1 MACISAMVTSPLPQN
16 TSTCS
21 FSTLQFSP
29 GIDSNKVTT
38 VQITL
43 DKRGGSAQLTPIYF
57 LRPQELQAF
66 EWIHFRNKT
75 NTITMIFYVI
85 LKWTDPSNK
94 NANHVCRPNTI
105 GAFRKLRPARRS
117 ASFRC
122 RGSLGGWNLPRE
134 RHQVHIFLKGRLGSL
149 TTMRRTFSHFY
160 GPNRSQSLQ
169 KLESSMAEHEWSS
182 SQIFLIFVV
191 VFSYSFHPQLP
202 DRVSVLV
209 PVPQLWP
216 RSTWSECDSVGRHRL

>member
-29 GIDSNKVTT
+29 GIDSNKVTS

-75 NTITMIFYVI
+75 NTTSMIFYVI

-122 RGSLGGWNLPRE
+122 RGSLGGFGTSLGKGIRFTFFLRAAWALLRLCDVPLVISTGPTGRNPCKNLKV
-134 RHQVHIFLKGRLGSL
+134 QWL
-149 TTMRRTFSHFY
+149 
-160 GPNRSQSLQ
+160 
-169 KLESSMAEHEWSS
+169 
-182 SQIFLIFVV
+182 
-191 VFSYSFHPQLP
+191 
-202 DRVSVLV
+202 
-209 PVPQLWP
+209 
-216 RSTWSECDSVGRHRL
+216 STNDHHRKYF